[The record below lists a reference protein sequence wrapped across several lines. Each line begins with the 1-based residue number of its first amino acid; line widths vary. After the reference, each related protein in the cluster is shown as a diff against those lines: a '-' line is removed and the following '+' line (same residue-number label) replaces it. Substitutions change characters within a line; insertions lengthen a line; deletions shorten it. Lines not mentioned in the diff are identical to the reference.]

1 MRHARVL
8 RLKSLLFP
16 ALFAVALSS
25 CIGVQS
31 QLSLGRDGSGTLR
44 ISYRIA
50 QFLRESQGLPLPASR
65 EGFQQAVAA
74 VPGLRLEALSQRED
88 EQDLIL
94 EARLGFQR
102 VEDLNGLGDRLGLS
116 YQTEEDRRVFRQR
129 LYAGAAAGGLSAES
143 LGMLETFFPG
153 YEVSLELSSAA
164 PIRSHSLGQLSEDRR
179 VLRFQ
184 TTLLELLR
192 QQDAVTLEVAW

>member
-1 MRHARVL
+1 MK
-8 RLKSLLFP
+8 RLLLP

-25 CIGVQS
+25 CLGVQS

-44 ISYRIA
+44 ISYRVA
-50 QFLRESQGLPLPASR
+50 QFLREGQGLPLPASR
-65 EGFQQAVAA
+65 EDFQRAVEAE
-74 VPGLRLEALSQRED
+74 PGLRLEALSQRED

-94 EARLGFQR
+94 EARLGFDR
-102 VEDLNGLGDRLGLS
+102 VENLNALGDRLGLS
-116 YQTEEDRRVFRQR
+116 YESEEDRRVFRQR
-129 LYAGAAAGGLSAES
+129 LYAGATAGGLSAAS
-143 LGMLETFFPG
+143 LRMLETFFPG

-179 VLRFQ
+179 VLRYQ

-192 QQDAVTLEVAW
+192 QQDEVTLEVAW